1 MKKNFYKKL
10 ILNNRFCNWRLCILF
25 STIISISFVSWNL
38 TTLIEI
44 IFSLIAL
51 TYLFLLISK
60 EYKELKKENGLLSVV
75 HDAYD
80 LNKLDL
86 GDQYNQLNNYKNG
99 VVRFTKSLIN
109 ESELPAAKEMMF
121 ETKTKKIF
129 FIFDVI
135 VIESDIFTECKQLT
149 VREYLNYM
157 GILQNV
163 KFKNENEK
171 LLDAISPTYQNPVFL
186 KRKKGSVIMNLMTK
200 KEAEKANSSFGF
212 EYLIKICGTM
222 FLSMVLV
229 ASFIQIDS
237 FIAVF
242 IAVAF
247 TGNYVKGSVRS
258 KICADIV
265 IKKEEFYRKKILTK
279 LSNIKN
285 GLPDEKEMKKLKSK
299 DKDLTTLMES
309 LSFGTSMSFDT
320 GEVMTGISNIKMLNE
335 GKDVAFTIKINGELV
350 NKEYLVLL
358 EDMGLSIND
367 AFTEDSIDLYHL
379 NFSF

>member
-38 TTLIEI
+38 TTFIEI
-44 IFSLIAL
+44 LFSLIAL
-51 TYLFLLISK
+51 TCLFLFIGK

-75 HDAYD
+75 YDAYD
-80 LNKLDL
+80 LNQLDL

-121 ETKTKKIF
+121 EIKTKKIF

-135 VIESDIFTECKQLT
+135 VIESDIFSECKKLT

-171 LLDAISPTYQNPVFL
+171 LLDAISPIYQNPVFL
-186 KRKKGSVIMNLMTK
+186 KRKKGSVIMNLLTK
-200 KEAEKANSSFGF
+200 KEAEKANAAFGF

-222 FLSMVLV
+222 CLSMVLV

-247 TGNYVKGSVRS
+247 TGNYVKGSLRS

-285 GLPDEKEMKKLKSK
+285 GLPDEKEIKKLKSK

-367 AFTEDSIDLYHL
+367 AFTEDAIDLYHL